1 MTADDPGAAR
11 YNDRDDSGDWGVATV
26 ETLEAIIELQRAE
39 LTRLLRERDR
49 LEARLGRLLDQA
61 EREQVLRQQMQ
72 TTIDRLVARDVAP
85 APAPA
90 IAADADTTR
99 RLEASERRY
108 RALAGA
114 VGQLVLVL
122 GRRQTGRGAA

>member
-1 MTADDPGAAR
+1 M
-11 YNDRDDSGDWGVATV
+11 ATV

-49 LEARLGRLLDQA
+49 LETRLGRLLDQA

-72 TTIDRLVARDVAP
+72 TTIDRLVARDVAS
-85 APAPA
+85 APVPA
-90 IAADADTTR
+90 ITADADTAR
-99 RLEASERRY
+99 RLAASERSY

-122 GRRQTGRGAA
+122 GRRQAGRGAA

>member
-1 MTADDPGAAR
+1 M
-11 YNDRDDSGDWGVATV
+11 ATV

-49 LEARLGRLLDQA
+49 LETRLGRLLDQA
-61 EREQVLRQQMQ
+61 DREQVLRQQMQ
-72 TTIDRLVARDVAP
+72 TTIDRLVARDAAP
-85 APAPA
+85 APVPA
-90 IAADADTTR
+90 ITADAETTR
-99 RLEASERRY
+99 RLAASERRY

-122 GRRQTGRGAA
+122 GRRQAGRGAA

>member
-1 MTADDPGAAR
+1 L
-11 YNDRDDSGDWGVATV
+11 ATV
-26 ETLEAIIELQRAE
+26 ETLEAIVELQRAE

-49 LEARLGRLLDQA
+49 LETRMGRLLEQA

-85 APAPA
+85 APVPVPA
-90 IAADADTTR
+90 IAADAETAR
-99 RLEASERRY
+99 RLAASERKY

-122 GRRQTGRGAA
+122 GRRQAGRGAA